1 MRISD
6 WSSDVCSSD
15 LGGAKAD
22 VLNGGAGDDI
32 LLGGAGDDT
41 INGGDGDDVIF
52 GGDGADIMHGGAG
65 DDIFAVTVTQFN
77 SERDEVFGDAGDNT
91 LAIDRKSTRLNSSH

>member
-1 MRISD
+1 MCNWLSFFFKQTTAYELRISD
-6 WSSDVCSSD
+6 WSSDVCS
-15 LGGAKAD
+15 AD
-22 VLNGGAGDDI
+22 